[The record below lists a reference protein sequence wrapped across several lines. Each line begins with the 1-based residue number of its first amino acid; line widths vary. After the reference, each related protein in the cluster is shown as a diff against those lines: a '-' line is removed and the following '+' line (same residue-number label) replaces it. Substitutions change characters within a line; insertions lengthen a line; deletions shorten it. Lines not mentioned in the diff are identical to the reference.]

1 MLFSFRWAMCKTD
14 SLSLTLK
21 VTFHSIPLLFAG
33 SLALSPWPSLGE
45 EMLPFPKAKAHEASR
60 ELGLPGIRLNLEER
74 SIDVNATVC
83 LHRGLLELVACS
95 KDSKEHESVVVLGA
109 RPIHIHTALLLL
121 GAKPGT
127 PAMQQVPDEE
137 STRFIPVPPA
147 GDPIEVSLV
156 FPDAEGQLMEHPI
169 NRFIAPA
176 RLNGVDDFV
185 LQDKAKAFPSSFLF
199 AGSHLLESKEGPRKY
214 ACEYSGNVI
223 SISTF
228 GDELLCLQ
236 GIHGHDNG
244 GLAWQVNPEGLPDI
258 GTVVILRLRPKDKNN
273 KQ

>member
-1 MLFSFRWAMCKTD
+1 
-14 SLSLTLK
+14 
-21 VTFHSIPLLFAG
+21 
-33 SLALSPWPSLGE
+33 
-45 EMLPFPKAKAHEASR
+45 
-60 ELGLPGIRLNLEER
+60 
-74 SIDVNATVC
+74 
-83 LHRGLLELVACS
+83 
-95 KDSKEHESVVVLGA
+95 
-109 RPIHIHTALLLL
+109 
-121 GAKPGT
+121 
-127 PAMQQVPDEE
+127 
-137 STRFIPVPPA
+137 
-147 GDPIEVSLV
+147 
-156 FPDAEGQLMEHPI
+156 MEHPI

-176 RLNGVDDFV
+176 RLNGVDDFA

-258 GTVVILRLRPKDKNN
+258 GSAVILRLRPNDKNN